1 MAVNF
6 VLMYDYIS
14 SVVGSEMYV
23 NWPLEALKAQA
34 VAARSYALVHHVRY
48 SKRAYD
54 LDNTQRYQAY
64 LGIAK
69 ESNTTQAA
77 VASTTG
83 EFISYNGGIV
93 ESLYAASDAIVQAA
107 HGGNGMSQ
115 TGAMELAS
123 KGYDYTQILGNYYP
137 GTSLSRLVVE

>member
-1 MAVNF
+1 MH
-6 VLMYDYIS
+6 DYLS

-23 NWPLEALKAQA
+23 PLAP
-34 VAARSYALVHHVRY
+34 RSIEGPGGGCKILRVDPSCAPCH
-48 SKRAYD
+48 RAYD

-69 ESNTTQAA
+69 ETNTTQAA
-77 VASTTG
+77 VAATTG
-83 EFISYNGGIV
+83 EFISYNNGIV
-93 ESLYAASDAIVQAA
+93 ESLYAASDEIVRAA

-123 KGYDYTQILGNYYP
+123 MGYSYAEILGNYYP
-137 GTSLSRLVVE
+137 GTALSRLVVK